1 MGLHQLGQAN
11 AAAAGTHA
19 LPPDRPE
26 LVAARRI
33 VEQGGQ
39 FLGEFGA
46 GVAGFDSTP
55 QEPALAPG
63 KSRLELGTGPRQR

>member
-1 MGLHQLGQAN
+1 MGLHQLGQTD

-26 LVAARRI
+26 LLAARI
-33 VEQGGQ
+33 IAKQGGQ

-63 KSRLELGTGPRQR
+63 KSRLELGTGPRQ

>member
-1 MGLHQLGQAN
+1 MGLHQLGQAD

-26 LVAARRI
+26 LVAARSI
-33 VEQGGQ
+33 VEQDGQ

-63 KSRLELGTGPRQR
+63 KSRLELGTGPRQ

>member
-1 MGLHQLGQAN
+1 MGLHQLGQTN

-26 LVAARRI
+26 LLAARSI
-33 VEQGGQ
+33 AEQDGQ

-46 GVAGFDSTP
+46 GVAGFDGTP

-63 KSRLELGTGPRQR
+63 KSRLELGTGPRQ

>member
-1 MGLHQLGQAN
+1 MGLHQLGQAD

-26 LVAARRI
+26 LVAARSI
-33 VEQGGQ
+33 VQQDGQ
-39 FLGEFGA
+39 FLGEFSA
-46 GVAGFDSTP
+46 GVAGFDRTP

-63 KSRLELGTGPRQR
+63 KSRLELGTGPRQ